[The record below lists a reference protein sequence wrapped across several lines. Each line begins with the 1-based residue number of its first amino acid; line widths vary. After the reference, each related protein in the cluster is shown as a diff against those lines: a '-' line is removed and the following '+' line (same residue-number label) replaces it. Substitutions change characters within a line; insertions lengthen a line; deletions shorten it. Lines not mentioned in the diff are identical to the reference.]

1 MKFSREIQTLLA
13 DYTGQ
18 PLPFKVLLKRT
29 EEHGFGMMIT
39 LLTLPFL
46 IPVPLVGISTLL
58 NIGSFLLGVQL
69 GLGFHR
75 PWLPQRIVRL
85 HLSPALSTGLLKN
98 LNRLL
103 HPLESLVRPRLEVLT
118 LSGLSRRSIGICI
131 AWCSALTALPLPIP
145 FTNKVP
151 ALAMLFLAVGM
162 IEFDGIFI
170 LIGYAMVVATTLL
183 YAVLGTIIWEML
195 ESWGKLLH

>member
-39 LLTLPFL
+39 FLTLPFL
-46 IPVPLVGISTLL
+46 LPVPLVGISTLL
-58 NIGSFLLGVQL
+58 NIGSLLLGVQL

-75 PWLPQRIVRL
+75 VWLPERIVRL
-85 HLSPALSTGLLKN
+85 HISSALSTAFLKN

-103 HPLESLVRPRLEVLT
+103 HPLERLVRPRLEVLT

-183 YAVLGTIIWEML
+183 YAVLGAIIWEML
-195 ESWGKLLH
+195 ISWGKLLH